1 MENACTHTLNAVNK
15 KNSLL
20 FLITL
25 TLMSTAGLVGSDV
38 YLPMLPEIGQL
49 LMKDSHAIQFT
60 LSIYLFGL
68 SMGQLI
74 CGPLTDRYGR
84 KKLLIGGM
92 FLYFLASLACAF
104 STTYS
109 QLLVARLAQAL
120 GASTGLV
127 IGRAIVGDLYNARE
141 AGKLFSTIF
150 PFVGMSPAISPV
162 IGGLIGYHFGWP
174 ATFAFVGLFALS
186 VIILSFY
193 HIHET
198 LSIEKRKP
206 LHLWRILA
214 TYPAVLKNKRFI
226 FYVSAP
232 CIAYMAYF
240 AYIAQSPFI
249 FHALGYGDRAV
260 GFFYITL
267 SITYVSGNLLGKKLL
282 HSFTLDKTLQVGYCF
297 FVSGGFLL
305 ALTGM
310 LNWPLSMMLASIS
323 LLTLGN
329 GFLIPLGAAGVVN
342 SCSGAIG
349 YTSGLLG
356 FLQLGVAAIT
366 TAYIEVVSHNEIY
379 RLGLFIFLVTLVGL
393 FLHLMLRK
401 SSIDHDQCSSS
412 E

>member
-1 MENACTHTLNAVNK
+1 MENPCTHTLNVANK
-15 KNSLL
+15 KRCLL

-38 YLPMLPEIGQL
+38 YLPTLPEIGQL
-49 LMKDSHAIQFT
+49 LMKDSHAMQFT

-68 SMGQLI
+68 SFGQLI
-74 CGPLTDRYGR
+74 FGPLTDRYGR
-84 KKLLIGGM
+84 KKLLMGGM
-92 FLYFLASLACAF
+92 FLYLLASLACAF

-109 QLLVARLAQAL
+109 QLLAARLAQAL
-120 GASTGLV
+120 GACTGLV
-127 IGRAIVGDLYNARE
+127 IGRAIVGDLYDARD
-141 AGKLFSTIF
+141 AGKIFSTIF

-174 ATFAFVGLFALS
+174 ATFFFVGLFALS

-206 LHLWRILA
+206 LHLLNILR
-214 TYPAVLKNKRFI
+214 TYPAVLKNKRFL

-232 CIAYMAYF
+232 CIAYIAYF

-249 FHALGYGDRAV
+249 LHSLGYGERAI

-267 SITYVSGNLLGKKLL
+267 SITYVAGNLLGKKLL
-282 HSFTLDKTLQVGYCF
+282 HSFTLDKTLRIGYCF
-297 FVSGGFLL
+297 FVAGGFFL
-305 ALTGM
+305 ALAGIFS
-310 LNWPLSMMLASIS
+310 WPLSMMVISIS

-329 GFLIPLGAAGVVN
+329 GFLIPLGAAGAVS
-342 SCSGAIG
+342 SCSGSVG
-349 YTSGLLG
+349 YASGLLG
-356 FLQLGVAAIT
+356 FLQLGAAAIT
-366 TAYIEVVSHNEIY
+366 TAYIAALSNNQIV
-379 RLGLFIFLVTLVGL
+379 RLGLFIFLATLVGL

-401 SSIDHDQCSSS
+401 SSIDY
-412 E
+412 EKRK